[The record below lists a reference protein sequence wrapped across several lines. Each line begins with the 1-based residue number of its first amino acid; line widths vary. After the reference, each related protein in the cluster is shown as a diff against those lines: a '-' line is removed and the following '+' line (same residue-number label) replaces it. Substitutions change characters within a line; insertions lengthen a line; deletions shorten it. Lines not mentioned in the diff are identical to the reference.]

1 MSDRYGHPRTNRLVI
16 AVAVVVAIGAL
27 VWLAWAIKGKSSA
40 EVTSGLTKYHVVNA
54 HEATAS
60 FEVHLSSTSV
70 KATCLL
76 QAQAED
82 HSVVGE
88 AHVKVPHNRGREM
101 TLTETLRT
109 ERKAI
114 LVSLLGC
121 TTPTQKQ
128 AQ

>member
-1 MSDRYGHPRTNRLVI
+1 
-16 AVAVVVAIGAL
+16 VVLIGIGAL
-27 VWLAWAIKGKSSA
+27 VWLVWAIKGKSST

-54 HEATAS
+54 HKATAS
-60 FEVHLSSTSV
+60 FEVHLSSTAV

-82 HSVVGE
+82 HTIVGE
-88 AHVKVPHNRGREM
+88 AHVKVPQDRGRDM
-101 TLTETLRT
+101 TLSETLRT
-109 ERKAI
+109 ERKAT
-114 LVSLLGC
+114 LVDLLGC